1 VPCFIGERL
10 SAVRAKLS
18 KGIKDEVG

>member
-1 VPCFIGERL
+1 VPFFIGERL